1 MWWTAAAT
9 SCNSINPTPLR
20 NASWISSEVAG
31 NRLTAVDAQMFWMS
45 ARMPNDTFLLYG
57 FDGVPAD
64 LDAAIGELVTNAR
77 TSPDLSQRIEDDSRL
92 QYPSWVYHEVS
103 AAQFTVHRL
112 ADPSWTGCLAAVS
125 ALVDD
130 QLDAR
135 VMPWRVHLF
144 AGVLGVPGVA
154 GSGTVAVLQITH
166 ALGGGGRTCGPA
178 AVMFGGSAVVAPV
191 TPVYASPA
199 LLVWRSVEAARAHRR
214 LVADT
219 EAGLVPAP
227 AAPCAPLRTNDNPSG
242 TLRMRTVVR
251 DRAQLSGATVTVGA
265 LAAISEALAGQLREL
280 GEDPGAL
287 GAEVTMAK
295 PGPRQAYNH
304 FGTVGVGLQPELPLG
319 HRIEV
324 IAADLAA
331 RKLRAAHPSM
341 RASERAF
348 IATPAPLLRWGISQ
362 FNPSVRSATVTGN
375 TVVSSV
381 DCGPADFALG
391 GGPVRLAAAFP
402 GLSPMMGLTHCVT
415 GVGSTI
421 SVSVCAAE
429 SAIGDID
436 GYVDRLEHAL

>member
-1 MWWTAAAT
+1 MAA
-9 SCNSINPTPLR
+9 
-20 NASWISSEVAG
+20 

-64 LDAAIGELVTNAR
+64 LGKALGELAANAR

-92 QYPSWVYHEVS
+92 QYPSWVPHDVS
-103 AAQFTVHRL
+103 AAQFTVLDL
-112 ADPSWTGCLAAVS
+112 ADTSWTGCLEAVS
-125 ALVDD
+125 RLVDD
-130 QLDAR
+130 QLDPR
-135 VMPWRVHLF
+135 VMPWRLHVF
-144 AGVLGVPGVA
+144 AGIRGIPGVA
-154 GSGTVAVLQITH
+154 GVGTVAVLQITH

-199 LLVWRSVEAARAHRR
+199 LLLWRSVEAARAHRR

-219 EAGLVPAP
+219 EAGRVPAP
-227 AAPCAPLRTNDNPSG
+227 AAPRVPLRTNDNPAGVLS
-242 TLRMRTVVR
+242 MRTVVL
-251 DRAQLSGATVTVGA
+251 DRSQLSGTTVTVGA
-265 LAAISEALAGQLREL
+265 LGAISEALAGQLREL
-280 GEDPGAL
+280 GVDPGAL

-304 FGTVGVGLQPELPLG
+304 FGTVGVGLRPELPVEQRL
-319 HRIEV
+319 ET

-331 RKLRAAHPSM
+331 RRQRAAHPAM

-362 FNPSVRSATVTGN
+362 FNPSVRSATVNGN

-381 DCGPADFALG
+381 NCGAADFALG
-391 GGPVRLAAAFP
+391 GRPVRLAAAFP
-402 GLSPMMGLTHCVT
+402 GLSPMVGLTHCVT

-421 SVSVCAAE
+421 SVSVYAAE

-436 GYVDRLEHAL
+436 AYVDRLQAAL